1 MESKLK
7 CKQSDRRRRY
17 LRLLLALVD
26 QLDHTAH
33 IDGCIAYIL
42 EELEKLG
49 VKVEDERATA
59 DKFDPEYLN
68 KIVD

>member
-1 MESKLK
+1 MDE
-7 CKQSDRRRRY
+7 
-17 LRLLLALVD
+17 
-26 QLDHTAH
+26 
-33 IDGCIAYIL
+33 CIAFIL

-59 DKFDPEYLN
+59 DKFDPDYLN